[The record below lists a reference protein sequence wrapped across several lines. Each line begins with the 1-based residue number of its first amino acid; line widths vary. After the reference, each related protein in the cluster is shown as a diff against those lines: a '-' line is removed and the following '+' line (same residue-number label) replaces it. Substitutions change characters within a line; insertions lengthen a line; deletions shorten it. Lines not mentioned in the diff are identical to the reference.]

1 MLIVRPVTFAD
12 IQALEQLAVVAGGS
26 MSTLP
31 ANRDHLS
38 ELIGATQR
46 ALRADV
52 SQPKGETYHFVLEDS
67 DSREVLGISGIN
79 AAVGLSTPFYSY
91 RIDQLVHASN
101 DLQIHNRI
109 PALHLCQDH
118 TGSSSLCSL
127 FLAPQ
132 HRSQENLN
140 LLSRARM
147 LFMACHRQRFSDRTL
162 VELQGV
168 TDDQAKSPFW
178 EALGRHFF
186 SMEFSRANY
195 LTGIQSKSFIADLMP
210 HYPVYVPLLPAS
222 AQAVIG
228 KPRPDIKAIVD
239 LLESE
244 GFKSR
249 GYVDIFDAGPTL
261 EARTDQIR
269 TLRDS
274 SSLLV
279 SANEP
284 NSDSAAN
291 KTGNDTNKMQLCL
304 VSNTRLEQ
312 FRCLLTSLDPGQP
325 RLDSSVSARL
335 GVTQGEA
342 LRLHPLD
349 P

>member
-46 ALRADV
+46 ALRTEV
-52 SQPKGETYHFVLEDS
+52 TQPNAETYHFVLEES
-67 DSREVLGISGIN
+67 ATGEVLGVSGIN
-79 AAVGLSTPFYSY
+79 AAVGLESPFYSY
-91 RIDQLVHASN
+91 RIDQVVHASS

-132 HRSQENLN
+132 HRSAENLQ

-147 LFMACHRQRFSDRTL
+147 LFMACHRHRFADRTL
-162 VELQGV
+162 AELQGV
-168 TDDQAKSPFW
+168 LNEQSKSPFW

-210 HYPVYVPLLPAS
+210 HYPVYVPLLPES
-222 AQAVIG
+222 AQAVIA
-228 KPRPDIKAIVD
+228 KSRPDIEPIRT

-244 GFKSR
+244 GFEAR
-249 GYVDIFDAGPTL
+249 GYIDIFDAGPTL
-261 EARTDQIR
+261 ENRTDQIR
-269 TLRDS
+269 SLRDS
-274 SSLLV
+274 RLLTPV
-279 SANEP
+279 CDGALT
-284 NSDSAAN
+284 SDSDNPPQAA
-291 KTGNDTNKMQLCL
+291 MAL
-304 VSNTRLEQ
+304 VSNTELAS
-312 FRCLLTSLDPGQP
+312 FRCLLTQFDRQQP
-325 RLDSSVSARL
+325 FLSDQAVHSL
-335 GVTQGEA
+335 GVARGEA
-342 LRLHPLD
+342 VRTHPLD
-349 P
+349 L